1 MRDITKSL
9 YILILFTFFVD
20 IYAQLPPE
28 IMSDRYLVKAEL
40 LEESKNY
47 VAAFEVMDKVIALHK
62 THDLKLPDDFH
73 FKYARV
79 ALAADSIRIAYDS
92 VNLYLTTAGREG
104 EFYREALLLSLEA
117 EEELEV
123 PEIRAEDL
131 CAGKERGAECWLE
144 LANHPECYV
153 WDVNYFAG
161 YTLTWTGSCLG
172 RVARGE
178 GTLVWAR
185 ESDQYSEFGRLR
197 GGKYHGRWVVRN
209 RFGLESEGPHL
220 DGERHGVWVV
230 QTFSNERGK
239 GKYSHGKR
247 DGVWL
252 EYFRKSSS
260 GEETCTA
267 AVYRQG
273 EKVAERSVDMS
284 NCEGW

>member
-1 MRDITKSL
+1 MRDFARSL
-9 YILILFTFFVD
+9 YLLILFGFFADVC
-20 IYAQLPPE
+20 AQLPPE

-47 VAAFEVMDKVIALHK
+47 VAAFEVMEKVIALHK

-104 EFYREALLLSLEA
+104 EFYKEALLLSLEA

-123 PEIRAEDL
+123 PEILPEDM
-131 CAGKERGAECWLE
+131 CKGKLRGAKCWLE

-153 WDVNYFAG
+153 WDVNYFPG
-161 YTLTWTGSCLG
+161 YTLTWSRSCLG
-172 RVARGE
+172 RVARGQ
-178 GTLVWAR
+178 GTLVWTR

-197 GGKYHGRWVVRN
+197 GGKYQGRWVVRN
-209 RFGLESEGPHL
+209 RFGLESEGPHV

-230 QTFSNERGK
+230 QTFSNEREK
-239 GKYSHGKR
+239 GNYSHGKR
-247 DGVWL
+247 NGVWL
-252 EYFRKSSS
+252 KYFQKSSS

-273 EKVAERSVDMS
+273 EEASTRNVIMAM
-284 NCEGW
+284 CEGW